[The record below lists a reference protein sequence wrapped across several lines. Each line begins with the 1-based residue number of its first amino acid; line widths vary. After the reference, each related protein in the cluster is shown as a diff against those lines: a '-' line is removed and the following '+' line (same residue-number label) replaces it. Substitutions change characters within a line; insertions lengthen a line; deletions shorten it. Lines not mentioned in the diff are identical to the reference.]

1 MATSPKTT
9 ALVAAFAVA
18 LVAGVEV
25 ATPHTAKYDS
35 RVRITGYIDNQS
47 FLGRVG
53 SERKAC
59 KRKRLVT
66 VWKRN
71 PGAMDGPPRRR
82 ADDRHRSTSSKT
94 SHVLTSR
101 QPRVVECGAVTVR
114 TMPGGGSPAPDRVRA
129 AEVVGTLCLATDLG
143 MGFPFEHGLQATLIA
158 SRLARRMGVD
168 RETETRP
175 TTSRCSRTRAA
186 PPTPT

>member
-1 MATSPKTT
+1 MAISSKTT
-9 ALVAAFAVA
+9 VLAAIVAALAVA

-71 PGAMDGPPRRR
+71 PGAMDGP
-82 ADDRHRSTSSKT
+82 
-94 SHVLTSR
+94 
-101 QPRVVECGAVTVR
+101 
-114 TMPGGGSPAPDRVRA
+114 
-129 AEVVGTLCLATDLG
+129 VGTARSNRKGIWAISAPSAPSGRYYATVKRRVIGGAGHRHVCKRDRSKR
-143 MGFPFEHGLQATLIA
+143 F
-158 SRLARRMGVD
+158 RL
-168 RETETRP
+168 
-175 TTSRCSRTRAA
+175 
-186 PPTPT
+186 